1 MIEKMTFLSIT
12 GLKDDLDRVIEEH
25 ISKFDIQLENTLVEL
40 KTIKGLLPYVENNPY
55 KDSFALAN
63 ELNKSMNITDT
74 ELKGCSLDTIS
85 VEEASRLVQKLNTE
99 ASELLQKK
107 ENIDSKQNEYE
118 SRLDDVKKFIGLN
131 YDISKILH
139 FEHIRFRFGRIQK
152 DYYDKFMNFVYDD
165 TDSIFYKCQEED
177 DYVWAVYF
185 VPEVIHEK
193 IDAIYSSMHFER
205 FFLPDNYQ
213 GTPAGATTMLNEKIE
228 SCRTERDNI
237 DKKLKELLSSYRQSF
252 IVSYAK
258 LRQYTANFDIRKLAA
273 VTKNAQRPFYI
284 LCGWMTEKDAKRFY
298 KQIEKDPQAFCI
310 IEENHNNLS
319 SKPPIKLRNS
329 ILTKPFEMFVD
340 MYGLPDYNEFDP
352 TLIIAVLYSL
362 IFGFMFG
369 DVGQGLILV
378 IAGFLLAHYKKSR
391 LAAIVARCGIF
402 SVIFGFLFGSFFG
415 FEDIIP
421 ALWLHPAK
429 AISSLPVIG
438 NLNTVFVVTVALGM
452 LIILFTMILNI
463 FNRMRFKEPGEA
475 LFDTNGVAGFVFYLS
490 VIVSVFLVMT
500 GRTLPAAAVVI
511 VMFVLPLLV
520 IFFKEPLTHL
530 IEKKAH
536 LFPEDRAMFIV
547 QGLFE
552 MVEVLLSYFSNT
564 LSFVRIGAFAVS
576 HAAMMEVVLMLGGAE
591 SGNINWLVVILG
603 NIFVMGM
610 EGLIVGIQVLRLQ
623 YYELFSRFYR
633 GGGRAFIPYGKNI

>member
-1 MIEKMTFLSIT
+1 
-12 GLKDDLDRVIEEH
+12 
-25 ISKFDIQLENTLVEL
+25 
-40 KTIKGLLPYVENNPY
+40 
-55 KDSFALAN
+55 
-63 ELNKSMNITDT
+63 
-74 ELKGCSLDTIS
+74 
-85 VEEASRLVQKLNTE
+85 
-99 ASELLQKK
+99 
-107 ENIDSKQNEYE
+107 
-118 SRLDDVKKFIGLN
+118 
-131 YDISKILH
+131 
-139 FEHIRFRFGRIQK
+139 
-152 DYYDKFMNFVYDD
+152 
-165 TDSIFYKCQEED
+165 
-177 DYVWAVYF
+177 
-185 VPEVIHEK
+185 
-193 IDAIYSSMHFER
+193 
-205 FFLPDNYQ
+205 
-213 GTPAGATTMLNEKIE
+213 
-228 SCRTERDNI
+228 
-237 DKKLKELLSSYRQSF
+237 
-252 IVSYAK
+252 
-258 LRQYTANFDIRKLAA
+258 
-273 VTKNAQRPFYI
+273 
-284 LCGWMTEKDAKRFY
+284 MTEKDAKRFY